1 MATGGQLTIV
11 SPNDQTNLD
20 FSTISPI
27 DGNTPV
33 IENNDKRLT
42 LDQALL
48 KDVSSI
54 IEILSR
60 PNTTIAKKNWIY
72 GMIQEMSDSL
82 EMQIQTDTEDQATQ
96 NNAPP
101 TPSDT
106 TIHPMAY
113 PDTELDVDFEHD
125 PELDSEDQNTYN

>member
-1 MATGGQLTIV
+1 MATGGQLTILN
-11 SPNDQTNLD
+11 PNDQTNLD
-20 FSTISPI
+20 FPTISLI

-72 GMIQEMSDSL
+72 RMIQEMSDSL
-82 EMQIQTDTEDQATQ
+82 EM
-96 NNAPP
+96 
-101 TPSDT
+101 
-106 TIHPMAY
+106 
-113 PDTELDVDFEHD
+113 
-125 PELDSEDQNTYN
+125 